1 MFLCVCMCVR
11 VRACISVRV
20 CAHACVCACVCSCVL
35 MCACVCKYVHV
46 CVCSCVHAYVY
57 AYMYVCARV
66 CACVCA
72 HACGIV
78 HVWIY
83 TKHSLTLTILPHRL
97 VSEIQTKVSDSERH
111 IPLMKERIRRITH
124 RSVITTGAISQPG
137 ANLFNHASEL
147 PHKEYNVELS
157 QCIVW
162 ILTNSVVV
170 VNIRDKRS
178 SLFITRS
185 SIF

>member
-1 MFLCVCMCVR
+1 MCVCMCVWCMR
-11 VRACISVRV
+11 MCMHACMSVHVCVRV
-20 CAHACVCACVCSCVL
+20 CA
-35 MCACVCKYVHV
+35 Y
-46 CVCSCVHAYVY
+46 
-57 AYMYVCARV
+57 
-66 CACVCA
+66 VCA

-83 TKHSLTLTILPHRL
+83 AKHSLTLTILPHRL

-124 RSVITTGAISQPG
+124 RSVITRGAMSQPG

-147 PHKEYNVELS
+147 LHKEYNVELS
-157 QCIVW
+157 QCIVL
-162 ILTNSVVV
+162 ILTNSVV

-178 SLFITRS
+178 SYL
-185 SIF
+185 